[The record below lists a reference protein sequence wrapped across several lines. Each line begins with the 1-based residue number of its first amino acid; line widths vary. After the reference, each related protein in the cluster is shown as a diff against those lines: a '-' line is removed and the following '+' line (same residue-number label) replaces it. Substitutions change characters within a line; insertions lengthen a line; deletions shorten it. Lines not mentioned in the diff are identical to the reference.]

1 MPCQHPGKILL
12 KQYLE
17 PQKISQN
24 RLARAIKVPPR
35 RINEIIHE
43 KRAVSTDTAVRLAL
57 YFGNSASYWMHL
69 QAAFDIAKISGS
81 ISRQLNMMQPAVAKA
96 VSREGLDHET
106 NQMST
111 QKPAETRIRPPSPGN
126 SLKKR
131 IMR

>member
-1 MPCQHPGKILL
+1 MPCLHPGKILL

-35 RINEIIHE
+35 RINEIIHG

-57 YFGNSASYWMHL
+57 YFGNSASYWMQL
-69 QAAFDIAKISGS
+69 QAEFDIEKISGN
-81 ISRQLNMMQPAVAKA
+81 ISRQLNMIQPAAA
-96 VSREGLDHET
+96 
-106 NQMST
+106 
-111 QKPAETRIRPPSPGN
+111 KPADQVSTHKPVETRIQLPSPGN